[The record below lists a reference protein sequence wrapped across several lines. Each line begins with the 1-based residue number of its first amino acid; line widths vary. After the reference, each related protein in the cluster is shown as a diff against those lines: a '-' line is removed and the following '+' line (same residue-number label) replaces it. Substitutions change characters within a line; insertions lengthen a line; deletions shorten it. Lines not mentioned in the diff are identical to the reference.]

1 MLDLKTTKT
10 FFGLIR
16 DVYRIPPVTMA
27 EDTLMLN
34 LSSDSAPACHSKSY
48 QRPTSQEK
56 WALKKAQKRKYSGI
70 QKGLP
75 NKQQLNGPKTK
86 DQQPPEDME
95 EEDVPTHKNPV
106 QKPAPKDAA
115 KALSLEAPKPAQRFK
130 AQTKMTPKSKHGG
143 EHKGGEDC
151 VFIKTSSL
159 FRNNPDI
166 PDIHRPAVTQLKEKV
181 FTSDSFAE
189 LDLHPHLVATLT
201 KVLNMTTMTSVQKET
216 IPVLLSGQDAVVRS
230 QTGSGKTLAYGIPL
244 VQSLQAVEPKIKR
257 GDGPL
262 AVIVVP
268 TRELAQ
274 QSFQIFQ
281 KLLKPFTWIVPG
293 VLMGGEKRKAEK
305 ARLRKGINILITT
318 PGRLVDHI
326 KNTLSIAFS
335 AVRWLILDE
344 ADRILDLGFE
354 KDLTVILNSLNATG
368 PPRQNVLLSATLTD
382 GLSRLAAISMK
393 EPVSIQVGENS
404 EGINNLI
411 PDPTTVQGKSDR
423 FAVPERLQQ
432 HMVVVPSKLRLVC
445 LAAFILSKC
454 KFEKGHKIIVFV
466 SSCEAVEFL
475 LILFNAV
482 LSGPKAK
489 PQPPLSFFRLH
500 GNLKQ
505 EERTEVF
512 QEFCLCKTGILL
524 CTDVA
529 ARGLD
534 MPQVTWIVQYNPPTT
549 PAEYVHRVGRTA
561 RIGARGSSLLFLTP
575 AEMSYVTSLAN
586 HNISLSEMK
595 MEMILSTLML
605 DDRFKV
611 RGKYDGK
618 KSSGAPEQE
627 VQERATVLQ
636 TEFENVVHND
646 NNSVQA
652 AKRALQSFLR
662 AYTAYPSNMKH
673 IFHIKALHLGH
684 AAKSFGLR
692 DAPRG
697 LVTAPAKGSNK
708 DKGQAKGKR
717 PLKKFSTEDRVASLT
732 RSEYASGI
740 DGDSAAKKKKK
751 SQASG
756 EEGRVE

>member
-1 MLDLKTTKT
+1 
-10 FFGLIR
+10 
-16 DVYRIPPVTMA
+16 
-27 EDTLMLN
+27 MLN

-75 NKQQLNGPKTK
+75 NKQQFNGPKTK

-106 QKPAPKDAA
+106 RKPAPKDAA
-115 KALSLEAPKPAQRFK
+115 KAVSPETPKPAQRFK
-130 AQTKMTPKSKHGG
+130 AQTKMTPKSKHVG
-143 EHKGGEDC
+143 EHRGEDS

-189 LDLHPHLVATLT
+189 LDLHPHLINRHILYTNAVFLG
-201 KVLNMTTMTSVQKET
+201 SVQKET

-268 TRELAQ
+268 TRE
-274 QSFQIFQ
+274 
-281 KLLKPFTWIVPG
+281 PFTWIVPG

-404 EGINNLI
+404 EGINNLT
-411 PDPTTVQGKSDR
+411 PDSTTVQGKLDR

-475 LILFNAV
+475 LILFSAV

-489 PQPPLSFFRLH
+489 QQPPLSFFRLH
-500 GNLKQ
+500 GNMKQ
-505 EERTEVF
+505 E
-512 QEFCLCKTGILL
+512 
-524 CTDVA
+524 DVA

-561 RIGARGSSLLFLTP
+561 RIGAKGSSLLFLTP

-692 DAPRG
+692 DAPQG

-708 DKGQAKGKR
+708 DKGQAKGKSGLEVYIR
-717 PLKKFSTEDRVASLT
+717 MWNLVPLSLNCL
-732 RSEYASGI
+732 SWVKCFG
-740 DGDSAAKKKKK
+740 
-751 SQASG
+751 
-756 EEGRVE
+756 

>member
-1 MLDLKTTKT
+1 MEGEDCLT
-10 FFGLIR
+10 FRR

-34 LSSDSAPACHSKSY
+34 LSSDSAPAFHSKSY

-56 WALKKAQKRKYSGI
+56 WALKKAQKRKYSAI

-75 NKQQLNGPKTK
+75 DKQGFNGPKTK
-86 DQQPPEDME
+86 DQQPPEDKD
-95 EEDVPTHKNPV
+95 EEDVPAHKSPV
-106 QKPAPKDAA
+106 RKPAPKDAA
-115 KALSLEAPKPAQRFK
+115 KALSPKTPKPAQRFK
-130 AQTKMTPKSKHGG
+130 AHPKMTPKSKHVG
-143 EHKGGEDC
+143 EHKGGEDS

-159 FRNNPDI
+159 FKNNPDV
-166 PDIHRPAVTQLKEKV
+166 PDVHRPAVTQLKEKV

-201 KVLNMTTMTSVQKET
+201 KVLNVTTMTSVQKET

-382 GLSRLAAISMK
+382 GLSRLAGISMK

-404 EGINNLI
+404 EGINELT
-411 PDPTTVQGKSDR
+411 PDPTTAQGKSDR

-489 PQPPLSFFRLH
+489 QQPLLSFFRLH
-500 GNLKQ
+500 GNMKQ

-512 QEFCLCKTGILL
+512 QEFSLCKTGILL

-561 RIGARGSSLLFLTP
+561 RIGAKGSSLLFLTP

-605 DDRFKV
+605 DNRFKV

-618 KSSGAPEQE
+618 MSSGALEQE
-627 VQERATVLQ
+627 VRDRATVLQ
-636 TEFENVVHND
+636 TEFENAVHND
-646 NNSVQA
+646 VDSVQA

-692 DAPRG
+692 DAPQG

-708 DKGQAKGKR
+708 DKGQAKDKR
-717 PLKKFSTEDRVASLT
+717 PLKKFSTEERVASLT

-751 SQASG
+751 KKKSQANG
-756 EEGRVE
+756 EEDRVE